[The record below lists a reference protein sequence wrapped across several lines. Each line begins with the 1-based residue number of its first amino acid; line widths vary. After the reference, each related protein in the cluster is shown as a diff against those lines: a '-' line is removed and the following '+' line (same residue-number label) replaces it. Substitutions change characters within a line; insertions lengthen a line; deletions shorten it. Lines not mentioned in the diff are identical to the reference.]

1 MTESCFALEELEGGV
16 AHLAMSR
23 PQALN
28 TMTRA
33 WWGELLEIVDRLSC
47 DGKTRV
53 VVLSGQGKHFSAGM
67 DLANFAPPEGG
78 PPSQDR
84 GRMAEVG
91 VRQIMDLQDSISSL
105 EKARM
110 PVIAAIQGAC
120 VGGAVDL
127 VTACDLRVCTADA
140 FFCVQEINIGITA
153 DVGTLQRLPRVVPPG
168 IARQWCYTGER
179 VPAARAY
186 EVGLVNQVYDSQ
198 EAMLEGALQ
207 LARTIASKS
216 PLAVAGTK
224 RAINYSLDH
233 TVAEG
238 LEYIA
243 MWNSAAISPADLQ
256 AGMQSLAS
264 KQDGDYEG
272 LVQQRKYWEGA
283 GDVSG
288 AA

>member
-1 MTESCFALEELEGGV
+1 
-16 AHLAMSR
+16 
-23 PQALN
+23 
-28 TMTRA
+28 
-33 WWGELLEIVDRLSC
+33 
-47 DGKTRV
+47 
-53 VVLSGQGKHFSAGM
+53 
-67 DLANFAPPEGG
+67 
-78 PPSQDR
+78 
-84 GRMAEVG
+84 MAEASV
-91 VRQIMDLQDSISSL
+91 QNIMDLQDSISSL

-120 VGGAVDL
+120 IGGGVDL
-127 VTACDLRVCTADA
+127 VTACDMRFCTADA
-140 FFCVQEINIGITA
+140 FFCVQEVNIGITA

-186 EVGLVNQVYDSQ
+186 EVGLVNQVYDGK
-198 EAMLEGALQ
+198 EAMMEAVLQ
-207 LARTIASKS
+207 LARTIAGKS

-233 TVAEG
+233 SVAEG
-238 LEYIA
+238 LEHIA
-243 MWNSAAISPADLQ
+243 MWNAAALSPADLQ
-256 AGMQSLAS
+256 AGMQSLAN

-272 LVQQRKYWEGA
+272 LVAQRKFWEGA